1 MRGEPVNSN
10 TAPPINK
17 KLLLAFKECLQ
28 KVEDN
33 SLQLKH
39 MDTRLALTIEE
50 MQKLSRI
57 VYVGNGQ
64 PALTARMAMLDSC
77 LQQLRDSM
85 QDYKREDKEAFTRL
99 QEQVEMV
106 RKLSSELHSTLE
118 EYEKAEKGRKKA
130 EYDREAA
137 SKGWRGNVSQSLAVL
152 VLGGI
157 LTFIGSEFMSY
168 YQMKYLPKSPPS
180 QLSK

>member
-1 MRGEPVNSN
+1 MDN
-10 TAPPINK
+10 AQPPINK

-28 KVEDN
+28 RVEDN

-64 PALTARMAMLDSC
+64 PALTARMATLDIC
-77 LQQLRDSM
+77 QQQLRDSM
-85 QDYKREDKEAFTRL
+85 QDYKREDKEAFNRL

-106 RKLSSELHSTLE
+106 RKLSSELHSTLD
-118 EYEKAEKGRKKA
+118 EYAKAEKGRKKA
-130 EYDREAA
+130 EDDREAA
-137 SKGWRGNVSQSLAVL
+137 TRGWRGNVSQSLAVL
-152 VLGGI
+152 ILGGI
-157 LTFIGSEFMSY
+157 VTFLGSEAVSY
-168 YQMKYLPKSPPS
+168 WQSMKAPPKTPS
-180 QLSK
+180 ATQQVK

>member
-1 MRGEPVNSN
+1 MNN
-10 TAPPINK
+10 TSPPINK

-28 KVEDN
+28 RVEDN

-64 PALTARMAMLDSC
+64 PALTARMATLDSC
-77 LQQLRDSM
+77 LQQLKDSM
-85 QDYKREDKEAFTRL
+85 HDYKREDREAFNRL

-137 SKGWRGNVSQSLAVL
+137 NQGWKMSVSQSLAVL

-157 LTFIGSEFMSY
+157 VSFLGSEAVSY
-168 YQMKYLPKSPPS
+168 YQNMKASPKAAPT
-180 QLSK
+180 LMRK

>member
-1 MRGEPVNSN
+1 MNS
-10 TAPPINK
+10 TPSPINK

-33 SLQLKH
+33 SFQLKH

-50 MQKLSRI
+50 MQKLSKT

-64 PALTARMAMLDSC
+64 PALITRMATLDSC

-85 QDYKREDKEAFTRL
+85 QDYKKEDREAFTRL

-106 RKLSSELHSTLE
+106 RRLSSELHSTLE
-118 EYEKAEKGRKKA
+118 EYDKAEKGRKKA
-130 EYDREAA
+130 EDDREAA
-137 SKGWRGNVSQSLAVL
+137 SRGWRGNVSQSLAVL
-152 VLGGI
+152 VVGGI
-157 LTFIGSEFMSY
+157 VTFIGTEIASY
-168 YQMKYLPKSPPS
+168 YQNMKSLPKTPPS
-180 QLSK
+180 LIRK

>member
-1 MRGEPVNSN
+1 VNSS
-10 TAPPINK
+10 TAPINK

-50 MQKLSRI
+50 MQKLSKI

-64 PALTARMAMLDSC
+64 PALTARMATLDSC
-77 LQQLRDSM
+77 LQQLKDSM
-85 QDYKREDKEAFTRL
+85 HDYKREDREAFSRL

-118 EYEKAEKGRKKA
+118 EYAKAEKGRKKA
-130 EYDREAA
+130 EDDREAA
-137 SKGWRGNVSQSLAVL
+137 TRGWRGNVSQSLVVAVAT
-152 VLGGI
+152 GI
-157 LTFIGSEFMSY
+157 LAFLGSEMVSY
-168 YQMKYLPKSPPS
+168 YQNMKVPAKEPPS
-180 QLSK
+180 LMRK

>member
-1 MRGEPVNSN
+1 MNN
-10 TAPPINK
+10 TPSPINK

-33 SLQLKH
+33 SLQLRH

-50 MQKLSRI
+50 QQKLSRI

-64 PALTARMAMLDSC
+64 PALTARMATLDSC

-85 QDYKREDKEAFTRL
+85 QDYKREDREAFNRL

-130 EYDREAA
+130 EDDRETA
-137 SKGWRGNVSQSLAVL
+137 SHGWRMNVSQSLAVL

-157 LTFIGSEFMSY
+157 LTFIGTEAASY
-168 YQMKYLPKSPPS
+168 YQTMKTAPKSPPS
-180 QLSK
+180 LMRK